1 MQNPIK
7 FIALIFLCTMVSCT
21 DVIDV
26 DVQTDTIR
34 LVVEASLDWEKGTT
48 GNEQTITLRT
58 STPFFD
64 TQSTDVVGAQVSV
77 TNDVN
82 GEVYLFTDQADGTYT
97 TDTFNPQ
104 LDASYTL
111 EIIYDGQTYTAN
123 DTMNQVADIIDVFQD
138 TEDGFDD
145 ETIELHIVFND
156 FEAEGDNYFFKYERP
171 QDLLPILESGDDEFI
186 NGNEVDWW
194 FEINDDDDE
203 EGEIKPLA
211 PGDVVTIS
219 MHSISRPYYN
229 YIDIVIDQLG
239 GVGIFE
245 STPVAIK
252 GNCINT
258 TNPDN
263 YAHGYFRVTQK
274 NTVIYTVE

>member
-34 LVVEASLDWEKGTT
+34 LAVEASLDWEKGTT

>member
-1 MQNPIK
+1 MKNYIK
-7 FIALIFLCTMVSCT
+7 LLLALFTVAIIGCE

-26 DVQTDTIR
+26 DVQTDTLR

-48 GNEQTITLRT
+48 GNEQLITLRT
-58 STPFFD
+58 STPFFE
-64 TQSTDVVGAQVSV
+64 TESTNVTGAEVTV
-77 TNDVN
+77 TNN
-82 GEVYLFTDQADGTYT
+82 ATGEVFLFTDQNNGTYT
-97 TDTFNPQ
+97 TSTFEPQ
-104 LDASYTL
+104 LEATYTL
-111 EIIYDGQTYTAN
+111 EILYDGERYVAE
-123 DTMNQVADIIDVFQD
+123 DTMNPVPDITDIYQD

-145 ETIELHIVFND
+145 ETIELHIVFTD
-156 FEAEGDNYFFKYERP
+156 FEEEGDNYLFKFERP
-171 QDLLPILESGDDEFI
+171 QDLLPTLETGDDEFI

-194 FEINDDDDE
+194 YEIDDDE
-203 EGEIKPLA
+203 DEEIKPLL
-211 PGDVVTIS
+211 PGDVVNIS
-219 MHSISRPYYN
+219 MHGISRSYFN
-229 YIDIVIDQLG
+229 YIDIVIDQMG

-245 STPVAIK
+245 ATPVDVK

>member
-1 MQNPIK
+1 MKNYIK
-7 FIALIFLCTMVSCT
+7 LFLAVCTISVVSCE

-26 DVQTDTIR
+26 DVQTDTLR

-48 GNEQTITLRT
+48 GNDQSITLRT

-64 TQSTDVVGAQVSV
+64 TQSTDVIGAEVNV
-77 TNDVN
+77 TNN
-82 GEVYLFTDQADGTYT
+82 STGEVYPFTDQNNGTYT
-97 TDTFNPQ
+97 TTTFDPQ
-104 LDASYTL
+104 IYVTYTL
-111 EIIYDGQTYTAN
+111 EIIYDGERFTAE
-123 DTMNQVADIIDVFQD
+123 DTLRPVPNIKEVYQD

-145 ETIELHIVFND
+145 ETIELHIVFDD
-156 FEAEGDNYFFKYERP
+156 FQDEGDSYFFKFERP
-171 QDLLPILESGDDEFI
+171 QDLLPTLEVGDDEFI

-194 FEINDDDDE
+194 YEIDDDE
-203 EGEIKPLA
+203 DEEIKPLL
-211 PGDVVTIS
+211 PGDIVTIN

-229 YIDIVIDQLG
+229 YMDIVIDQLG

-245 STPVAIK
+245 STPVEVK

-258 TNPDN
+258 TDPEN

-274 NTVIYTVE
+274 NSVIYTVE

>member
-1 MQNPIK
+1 MKNYIK
-7 FIALIFLCTMVSCT
+7 LFLAVFTISIVSCE

-26 DVQTDTIR
+26 DVQTDTLR

-64 TQSTDVVGAQVSV
+64 TQSTEVVGAQVSV
-77 TNDVN
+77 SNDVN
-82 GEVYLFTDQADGTYT
+82 GEVYLFTDQVDGTYT

-104 LDASYTL
+104 LEASYTL
-111 EIIYDGQTYTAN
+111 EIIYDGQIYTAN
-123 DTMNQVADIIDVFQD
+123 DTMNPVPDITDIYQD
-138 TEDGFDD
+138 TKDGFDD
-145 ETIELHIVFND
+145 EAIELHIVFTD
-156 FEAEGDNYFFKYERP
+156 FEEEGDNYFFKFERAP
-171 QDLLPILESGDDEFI
+171 DLLPTLEVGDDEFI

-194 FEINDDDDE
+194 YEIGDDE
-203 EGEIKPLA
+203 EGVIKPLA
-211 PGDVVTIS
+211 PGDVVDIN
-219 MHSISRPYYN
+219 MYSISRPYYN
-229 YIDIVIDQLG
+229 YMDIVIDQLG

-245 STPVAIK
+245 STPVDVK

>member
-123 DTMNQVADIIDVFQD
+123 DTMNPVADIIDVFQD

-194 FEINDDDDE
+194 FEINEDDDE

>member
-194 FEINDDDDE
+194 FEINEDDDE

>member
-7 FIALIFLCTMVSCT
+7 FIALLFLCTLVSCS

-26 DVQTDTIR
+26 DVQTDAPR

-48 GNEQTITLRT
+48 GNDQSITLRT

-64 TQSTDVVGAQVSV
+64 TQSTDVIGAEVNV
-77 TNDVN
+77 TNN
-82 GEVYLFTDQADGTYT
+82 STGEIYLFTDQNDGTYT
-97 TDTFNPQ
+97 TSTFDPQ
-104 LDASYTL
+104 LEVTYTL
-111 EIIYDGQTYTAN
+111 EIIYDGQRYTAQ
-123 DTMNQVADIIDVFQD
+123 DTMNPVPNIKEVFQD

-145 ETIELHIVFND
+145 ETIELHIVFTD
-156 FEAEGDNYFFKYERP
+156 FEEEGDSYFFKFKRP
-171 QDLLPILESGDDEFI
+171 QDLLPTLELGDDEFI

-194 FEINDDDDE
+194 YEIDDDE
-203 EGEIKPLA
+203 DEEIKPLA
-211 PGDVVTIS
+211 PGDVVNIT
-219 MHSISRPYYN
+219 MHSISKPYYN
-229 YIDIVIDQLG
+229 YMDIVIDQMG
-239 GVGIFE
+239 GVGIF
-245 STPVAIK
+245 SATPVDVK

-274 NTVIYTVE
+274 NTIAYTVE